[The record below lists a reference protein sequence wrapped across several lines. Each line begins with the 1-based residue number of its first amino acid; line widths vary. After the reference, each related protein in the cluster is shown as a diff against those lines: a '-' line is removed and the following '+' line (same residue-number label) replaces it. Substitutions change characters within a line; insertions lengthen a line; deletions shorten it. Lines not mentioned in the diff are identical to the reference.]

1 MARVRLTN
9 PTGRNTQAHVVS
21 FGYHSFYFSYETI
34 VAYCGPN
41 GIAVRRPNDWGPT
54 TGRHLKELG
63 VYDWTELNGRVFDEL
78 MSRFG
83 NTGDEDFDDVVK
95 EAVMLAQAR
104 DAA

>member
-1 MARVRLTN
+1 
-9 PTGRNTQAHVVS
+9 
-21 FGYHSFYFSYETI
+21 
-34 VAYCGPN
+34 
-41 GIAVRRPNDWGPT
+41 
-54 TGRHLKELG
+54 
-63 VYDWTELNGRVFDEL
+63 